1 MYPRIDIG
9 SVHIFVF
16 GIFLAISWVIFF
28 YSLHKYSLKK
38 GMKKHIFSDII
49 PFTFSIFF
57 FSRLFYII
65 GQWRTEKFL
74 FVDLMEGKPWS
85 EFLLQLLIPANYN
98 LSFAGGVFGFFLV
111 FFLKT
116 FHSKYRLQ
124 YLDIIVTAFFLWAVI
139 GYFGALLGGQIY
151 GQPFESFFSLTY
163 TNKYSPVAFQQQT
176 FPLPIAYML
185 LSGALYVASRKML
198 FKQTLPDGYVGYMML
213 GIFGIFLVLLEFLS
227 GSEDMI
233 ESYTLIGLN
242 MNQVVGI
249 FFVVI
254 AFSWI
259 TRLIRS

>member
-116 FHSKYRLQ
+116 LHSKYRLQ
-124 YLDIIVTAFFLWAVI
+124 YLDIIVTAFFLAATI
-139 GYFGALLGGQIY
+139 GYIWGLLGGQIY
-151 GQPFESFFSLTY
+151 GKPFESVISLTY

-176 FPLPIAYML
+176 FPLPLLYIILSMML
-185 LSGALYVASRKML
+185 YGFSRKLL
-198 FKQTLPDGYVGYMML
+198 FRTNLPDGYLGFLML
-213 GIFGIFLVLLEFLS
+213 WIFGIIITLLEFLS
-227 GSEDMI
+227 GTEDMI
-233 ESYTLIGLN
+233 ESLTIIGIN
-242 MNQVVGI
+242 MNQVLGLI
-249 FFVVI
+249 LASI
-254 AFSWI
+254 AFIWI
-259 TRLIRS
+259 TRLIRP